1 MALEGPYLIG
11 QTIRLG
17 NHAAS
22 DRPAITDD
30 AEPPVATTPT
40 SAVLTLWKP
49 DAAAP
54 GFRVGGTY
62 GYPDAG
68 TLGTL
73 LLESVG
79 RLYVDVVPVTG
90 EAGRWSCR
98 IEAVEPTVAFGWEL
112 VVEEREEGPS

>member
-1 MALEGPYLIG
+1 MALLGPFPIG

-17 NHAAS
+17 NHTDS
-22 DRPAITDD
+22 DRTAITDI
-30 AEPPVATTPT
+30 AGTPTTPV

-62 GYPDAG
+62 GYPEAG

-73 LLESVG
+73 TLEEVG
-79 RLYVDVVPVTG
+79 RLYVDVVPGAG

-98 IEAVEPTVAFGWEL
+98 LQAITPTVADGWEL
-112 VVEEREEGPS
+112 VVQEREEGPA